1 MKRIAVIIIVIVLVI
16 FLIRTPDYWSIF
28 QKDQNRYK
36 TDTFYYVIKEEY
48 RENQSGKRLYQPKFT
63 DIQDGDILVTDSTY
77 CLCFRHGHAALVV
90 DAERGITLEAFG
102 IGTNS
107 EYSGLNEWRRY
118 PHVVVL
124 RLNAPENV
132 RQAVVSYAEKNL
144 VGIPY
149 MLSPGVVDDK
159 NMNEEYWGTQCAHL
173 VWAAFDACGYDIDGD
188 GGWLV
193 TPADFMSSGLLRMIP
208 QNKVEEGWLY

>member
-1 MKRIAVIIIVIVLVI
+1 MKRIAVIVMIILLMI
-16 FLIRTPDYWSIF
+16 FLVRTPKYWNIF
-28 QKDQNRYK
+28 QKDHNQYK
-36 TDTFYYVIKEEY
+36 TDTFYYIIKEEY
-48 RENQSGKRLYQPKFT
+48 LENQDGKRLYQPKFT
-63 DIQDGDILVTDSTY
+63 DIQDGVILVTDSTY

-90 DAERGITLEAFG
+90 DADREITLEAFG
-102 IGTNS
+102 IGTKS
-107 EYSGLNEWRRY
+107 EYSSLSEWRRY
-118 PHVVVL
+118 PHVMVL

-132 RQAVVSYAEKNL
+132 RQEVVSYAKKNL

-173 VWAAFDACGYDIDGD
+173 VWAAFEACGYDIDGD

-193 TPADFMSSGLLRMIP
+193 TPADFTSSGFLRMIP
-208 QNKVEEGWLY
+208 QNKVNNGWLY